1 LRHLDSLAGRGNDA
15 AGLSGLCRI
24 GEKNS
29 PIRGPSLNEKAGL
42 EGWAEFF
49 EKLLAAAVTAITM
62 SQ

>member
-1 LRHLDSLAGRGNDA
+1 M
-15 AGLSGLCRI
+15 

-29 PIRGPSLNEKAGL
+29 PKRGPSLNEKAGL
-42 EGWAEFF
+42 KGWAEFF